1 LPPTRRAGRVRS
13 KNTLR
18 GRAHIK
24 EARMDKSIRLSKN
37 VSAPKNR
44 ILKQLEEFATVPDAK
59 YGDSFRRI
67 ERQFPDLLKSM
78 RLPAEREDVRAAVIL
93 SRSQVDINAKNLSI
107 IKELDS
113 KLASISDGLH
123 PRLAVSLLTE
133 GINPLEITIDELLAY
148 INNFSGKSSKSGL
161 SSDILEIVKKLEPV
175 MRNAVISLYKALNII
190 MRNNNG
196 ATLGFA
202 LKSRNIDTLGAL
214 LSMESNVNDN
224 IDFIIDQAFIHE
236 RTAQENSIK
245 TEIER
250 ACANSKA
257 LLTT

>member
-1 LPPTRRAGRVRS
+1 
-13 KNTLR
+13 
-18 GRAHIK
+18 
-24 EARMDKSIRLSKN
+24 MDKSIRLSKN

-93 SRSQVDINAKNLSI
+93 SRSQVDINAKNVSI

-113 KLASISDGLH
+113 KLASISEGLH
-123 PRLAVSLLTE
+123 PRIAVSLLTE

-148 INNFSGKSSKSGL
+148 INNFSGKSSKGGL
-161 SSDILEIVKKLEPV
+161 YTDILEIVKKLEPV

-190 MRNNNG
+190 MRNNG
-196 ATLGFA
+196 AALGFA

-236 RTAQENSIK
+236 RTAQENSIR

-250 ACANSKA
+250 ACVNSKA